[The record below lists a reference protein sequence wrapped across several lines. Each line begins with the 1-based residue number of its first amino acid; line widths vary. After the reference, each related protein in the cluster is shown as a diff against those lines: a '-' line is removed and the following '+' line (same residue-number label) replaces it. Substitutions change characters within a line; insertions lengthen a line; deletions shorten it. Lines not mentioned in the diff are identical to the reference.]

1 MKVGPGLGDK
11 VRNMH
16 QQVAPATG
24 FFDQAST
31 SEGPTLIR
39 PGSAGYNPAQGFVR
53 APFSHHM
60 GGAGSLTSRP
70 RPHPNCRRS
79 FGTELTNLQ
88 HPFGTNP
95 TAFHTGFPGP
105 TQHHQQF
112 K

>member
-1 MKVGPGLGDK
+1 MKVGPGLGEK

-16 QQVAPATG
+16 QQVAPAAG

-31 SEGPTLIR
+31 SEGPTMIR

-53 APFSHHM
+53 GPFGHHM

-105 TQHHQQF
+105 T
-112 K
+112 